1 MLSIYTDI
9 YSGFQLHIIFSRKIV
24 IYCLGYSCCMHKGSC
39 GCIIV
44 VILAVILAIVGL
56 QDNLE
61 NRYAYNVTQS
71 HFDGDNKETIII
83 TCLVLS
89 TCEAGICCFD
99 NAVFETHIYIY
110 TVGNYGDN
118 DAVLYGLTISKTRA
132 SGSIFDRAKIYP
144 DDEG

>member
-1 MLSIYTDI
+1 
-9 YSGFQLHIIFSRKIV
+9 
-24 IYCLGYSCCMHKGSC
+24 MHKGSC
-39 GCIIV
+39 GCIFV
-44 VILAVILAIVGL
+44 VILSIVGL

-71 HFDGDNKETIII
+71 QFDGDNKETIII

-89 TCEAGICCFD
+89 TCEAGDASFD
-99 NAVFETHIYIY
+99 NAVFETHSYFDFIY
-110 TVGNYGDN
+110 TVGNYGNN
-118 DAVLYGLTISKTRA
+118 DAVLYGITILKTRA